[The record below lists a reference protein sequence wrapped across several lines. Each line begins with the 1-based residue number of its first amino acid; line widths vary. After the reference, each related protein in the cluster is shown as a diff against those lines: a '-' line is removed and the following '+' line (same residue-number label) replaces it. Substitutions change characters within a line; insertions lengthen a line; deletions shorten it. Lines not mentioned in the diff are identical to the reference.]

1 MRLENTTPFPANFTL
16 ALDKQGHEQ
25 IVLVVRATVT
35 LSPDRT
41 APSHVAP
48 RQLPLIEAD
57 VFGPDP
63 AWDAPVFETDFAHFR
78 PRCDVLAQARAHA
91 PGGEPA
97 TSVDVGIRLGGW
109 AKKFTAHGSRIW
121 LRGAVGHMPSEKRP
135 FLVQD
140 IGYDHAY
147 GGIDPEADTPALAKT
162 YPDNPVGLGYYPNSV
177 NREGKPL
184 AQTSEFGADA
194 VSPDGGFPP
203 MAFGP
208 LGRTWM
214 PRRQYAGTYDQVWL
228 DHRVPLLP
236 MDFDDRYF
244 QASAPDQQIPYPAGG
259 EPVELVNLSPEGR
272 LSGQIPRTQIVVT
285 FERKSGR
292 ITQRIANLDT
302 VLFLPDDRVMCLT
315 WRTRITAER
324 DLHEFARAIIVE
336 RQLDGA
342 THWPGG
348 IKGGPN
354 G

>member
-1 MRLENTTPFPANFTL
+1 MRLENTTSFPANFTL
-16 ALDKQGHEQ
+16 ALNKQGHEQ
-25 IVLVVRATVT
+25 IVLVVRATLT
-35 LSPDRT
+35 LSPLRGEPT
-41 APSHVAP
+41 LVAP
-48 RQLPLIEAD
+48 VQQPLIEAD

-78 PRCDVLAQARAHA
+78 PRCDVLAHARAHA
-91 PGGEPA
+91 PRGEPA
-97 TSVDVGIRLGGW
+97 NSVDVGIRLGQW
-109 AKKFTAHGSRIW
+109 SKKFTAHGSRIW
-121 LRGAVGHMPSEKRP
+121 LRGAAGHRPSEKRP

-147 GGIDPEADTPALAKT
+147 GGIDPEVENPAMAKS
-162 YPDNPVGLGYYPNSV
+162 YGQNPVGLGYYPNSP

-184 AQTSEFGADA
+184 AQTSEFGLDA
-194 VSPDGGFPP
+194 VSPDGGFVP

-208 LGRTWM
+208 VGRTWL
-214 PRRQYAGTYDQVWL
+214 PRRKYAGTYDETWL
-228 DHRVPLLP
+228 DTRVPLLP

-244 QASAPDQQIPYPAGG
+244 QASAPDQQIPYPTGG

-272 LSGQIPRTQIVVT
+272 LCGTIPLTQIVVT

-302 VLFLPDDRVMCLT
+302 VLFLPEAARMCLT

-324 DLHEFARAIIVE
+324 DLHEFARAIVIE
-336 RQLDGA
+336 RPLDGA

-348 IKGGPN
+348 VKGSLN

>member
-25 IVLVVRATVT
+25 IVLVVRATFT
-35 LSPDRT
+35 LSPARG
-41 APSHVAP
+41 APTLIAP
-48 RQLPLIEAD
+48 VQLPLIEAD

-63 AWDAPVFETDFAHFR
+63 AWDATIFETDFAHFR

-121 LRGAVGHMPSEKRP
+121 LRGAAGHAPSEKRP

-147 GGIDPEADTPALAKT
+147 GGIDPEADNPATAKT
-162 YPDNPVGLGYYPNSV
+162 YPENPVGLGYYPNSV

-214 PRRQYAGTYDQVWL
+214 PRRQYAGTYDEFWL
-228 DHRVPLLP
+228 DNRVPLLP
-236 MDFDDRYF
+236 LDFDDRYF
-244 QASAPDQQIPYPAGG
+244 QASAPDQQISYPLGG
-259 EPVELVNLSPEGR
+259 EAIEIVNLSPEGR
-272 LSGQIPRTQIVVT
+272 LSGQVPLTQIVVT

-302 VLFLPDDRVMCLT
+302 VLFLPEDHRMCLT

-324 DLHEFARAIIVE
+324 DLFEFARAIIVE
-336 RQLDGA
+336 RPLEGA

-348 IKGGPN
+348 VKGGPN

>member
-63 AWDAPVFETDFAHFR
+63 AWDAPVSETDFAHFR

-121 LRGAVGHMPSEKRP
+121 LRGAAGHLPSDKRP

-162 YPDNPVGLGYYPNSV
+162 YAENPAGLGYYPNSV

-203 MAFGP
+203 LAFGP
-208 LGRTWM
+208 LGRSWM
-214 PRRQYAGTYDQVWL
+214 PRRQYAGTYDQGWL

-236 MDFDDRYF
+236 MDFDARYF

-336 RQLDGA
+336 RPLDGA